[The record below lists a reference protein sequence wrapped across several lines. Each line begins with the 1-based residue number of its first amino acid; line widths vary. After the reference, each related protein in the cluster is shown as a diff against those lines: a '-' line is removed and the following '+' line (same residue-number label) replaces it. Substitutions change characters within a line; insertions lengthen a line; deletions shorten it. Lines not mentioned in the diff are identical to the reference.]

1 MSQGN
6 LQMARDLRKSSNI
19 KVKDLNKQRKGM
31 QRKGTTTV
39 TINILREITDYNHGF
54 YEANKNRML

>member
-19 KVKDLNKQRKGM
+19 KVKDLKQRKGM

-39 TINILREITDYNHGF
+39 TINILREITDYNHGIDK
-54 YEANKNRML
+54 ANKNRML